1 MQHVKLIIIL
11 FILPTILFCQ
21 PNTDQSPFKQM
32 YDLLPTANNY
42 RTATGAPG
50 HEYYQCR
57 ADYKINVELDDKNQK
72 ISGDETVTFYNNS
85 PDVLT
90 YLWVQ
95 LDQNQRSA
103 DSDSHKINPES
114 ITEKEEISSLEK
126 DKLSFDGGFKLDH
139 VKDVNGKDLKYLVN
153 KTMMRIDL
161 PLPLKKG
168 EKYTFKIKYWYNIN
182 DRMKLGGRSGYEY
195 FIEDDNYLY
204 TIAQFFPRL
213 CAYNDIEG
221 WQNKQFLGSGEFT
234 LIFGDY
240 LVNIT
245 VPSDHLIAAT
255 GSLQNIDKV
264 LTKTQMDKYYSAQ
277 KEFVHPIVI
286 ATQEEAIE
294 REKQKSLTTK
304 TWTFKADN
312 VRDFAFASSR
322 KFIWDAMNVK
332 IGNNNIMAMSMYPK
346 EGNPLWEKYSTKTVA
361 HTLKTFSKY
370 TVDYSYPVAWSI
382 NADRIGMEYPMICF
396 NFGRCEKDGTYSE
409 RTKYGMI
416 SVIIHEVGHNFF
428 PMIIN
433 SDERQWAWMDEGL
446 TTFVQYLTEQEFER
460 NYPSGRGEA
469 QKIVSYMAGDK
480 SVMSPIMV
488 NPESAYQLGN
498 NAYAKPATALNILRE
513 TVMGRELFDAAF
525 KEYARRWAFKQP
537 YPADFFRT
545 MEDASGMD
553 LDWFW
558 RGWFYTT
565 DHVDLSISDIKMKK
579 VTPKDPLK
587 KYKQDEAERATAR
600 KNISSL
606 RNETQINKTYNEIDT
621 TLNDF
626 YTKWD
631 KYALDENQIK
641 EYEKSIE
648 GMTDKEVEATNST
661 KTYYEI
667 EFEKLG
673 GLVMP
678 VIYELQYEDGT
689 SEVIRIPAEIWRKG
703 EKKITKVHASDKK
716 IIRVILDPYLETADI
731 DIENNYFPKE
741 EQFSKFEIF
750 KRSNQRSQKNPM
762 QKDNRAIIK
771 P

>member
-1 MQHVKLIIIL
+1 MQQAKLIIVL
-11 FILPTILFCQ
+11 LILPLIVLCQ

-72 ISGDETVTFYNNS
+72 IYGEETVTFYNNS

-90 YLWVQ
+90 YLWIQ
-95 LDQNQRSA
+95 LDQNQRSS

-114 ITEKEEISSLEK
+114 ISEKEEISSIEN
-126 DKLSFDGGFKLDH
+126 DKLSFDGGFKLDY
-139 VKDVNGKDLKYLVN
+139 VKDTNGKDLKYLIN
-153 KTMMRIDL
+153 KTMMRLDL
-161 PLPLKKG
+161 PAPLKKG
-168 EKYTFKIKYWYNIN
+168 EKYSFKIKYWYNIN

-195 FIEDDNYLY
+195 FTEDDNYLY
-204 TIAQFFPRL
+204 TIAQFFPRM

-245 VPSDHLIAAT
+245 VPSDHLVAAT
-255 GSLQNIDKV
+255 GTLQNIEKV
-264 LTKTQMDKYYSAQ
+264 LSKTQMDKYIRAQ
-277 KEFVHPIVI
+277 KEFVQPVII

-294 REKQKSLTTK
+294 REKQKSETKK

-332 IGNNNIMAMSMYPK
+332 IGNNYIMAMSMYPK

-428 PMIIN
+428 PMIVN

-469 QKIVSYMAGDK
+469 QKIVSYMASDK

-513 TVMGRELFDAAF
+513 TVMGRELF
-525 KEYARRWAFKQP
+525 P
-537 YPADFFRT
+537 
-545 MEDASGMD
+545 
-553 LDWFW
+553 
-558 RGWFYTT
+558 
-565 DHVDLSISDIKMKK
+565 DLSQ
-579 VTPKDPLK
+579 V
-587 KYKQDEAERATAR
+587 
-600 KNISSL
+600 N
-606 RNETQINKTYNEIDT
+606 
-621 TLNDF
+621 
-626 YTKWD
+626 
-631 KYALDENQIK
+631 
-641 EYEKSIE
+641 
-648 GMTDKEVEATNST
+648 
-661 KTYYEI
+661 
-667 EFEKLG
+667 
-673 GLVMP
+673 LV
-678 VIYELQYEDGT
+678 
-689 SEVIRIPAEIWRKG
+689 R
-703 EKKITKVHASDKK
+703 
-716 IIRVILDPYLETADI
+716 
-731 DIENNYFPKE
+731 F
-741 EQFSKFEIF
+741 
-750 KRSNQRSQKNPM
+750 
-762 QKDNRAIIK
+762 
-771 P
+771 